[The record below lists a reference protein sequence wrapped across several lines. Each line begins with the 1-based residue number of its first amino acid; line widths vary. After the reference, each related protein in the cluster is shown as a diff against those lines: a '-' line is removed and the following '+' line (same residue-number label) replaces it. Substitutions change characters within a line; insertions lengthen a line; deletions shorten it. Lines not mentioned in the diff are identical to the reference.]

1 VPDLILIGA
10 LAIASA
16 LPDRLARVALP
27 VAFAY
32 TGGVLA
38 TSVASYAVQG
48 EFGLP
53 STVGALTAII
63 LAVVLTARDG
73 MSAPSA
79 NRPRVDS
86 WAG

>member
-1 VPDLILIGA
+1 M
-10 LAIASA
+10 
-16 LPDRLARVALP
+16 ALP

-38 TSVASYAVQG
+38 TSASSYAVQG

-63 LAVVLTARDG
+63 LAVLLTGRG
-73 MSAPSA
+73 GVSAPSA
-79 NRPRVDS
+79 DQPRVDS
-86 WAG
+86 LAG